1 MIDVDLLPP
10 DEVRHAA
17 EMRRVRLWCRGILA
31 VAVVSFSVAH
41 GAVELAA
48 TVSGRRLGWLEAE
61 LAGLRRPAAA
71 LGRLRQRRAALDGRL
86 RTIATLEGRG
96 GETAR
101 LLAALAAVTPER
113 LWLSELSLLDGR
125 LRASGFA
132 TDEQT
137 IATFL
142 VHLRGERPFRDVDLD
157 EAARDDRAPS
167 GVRRFVVSGQ
177 IGDTQI
183 GDNR

>member
-86 RTIATLEGRG
+86 RTIAT
-96 GETAR
+96 
-101 LLAALAAVTPER
+101 
-113 LWLSELSLLDGR
+113 
-125 LRASGFA
+125 
-132 TDEQT
+132 
-137 IATFL
+137 FL

-157 EAARDDRAPS
+157 EAARDDRVPS

-177 IGDTQI
+177 IGDAK
-183 GDNR
+183 